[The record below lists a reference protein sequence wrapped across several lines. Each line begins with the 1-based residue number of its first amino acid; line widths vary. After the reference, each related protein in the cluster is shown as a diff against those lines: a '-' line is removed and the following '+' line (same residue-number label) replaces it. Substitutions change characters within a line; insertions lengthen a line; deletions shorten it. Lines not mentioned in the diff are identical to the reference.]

1 MSEADMQTADAP
13 ESGEARPLT
22 PYELIGGEEAV
33 RRLADR
39 FYDIMD
45 EEEAAAGIRRMHGRD
60 LGKIKERLFEFLSG
74 WLGGPQDYFQ
84 RADRPCIRSAHRPYA
99 IGAGERDQWLMC
111 MSRAMVETDVPEPVR
126 KLLDQAFLRMA
137 DMLRSN

>member
-1 MSEADMQTADAP
+1 MSEADMQAADAP
-13 ESGEARPLT
+13 ESGEAKPLT
-22 PYELIGGEEAV
+22 SYDLIGGAEAV

-45 EEEAAAGIRRMHGRD
+45 EEHAAAGIRHMHAQD
-60 LGKIKERLFEFLSG
+60 LGQIKERLFEFMSG

-99 IGAGERDQWLMC
+99 IGEGERDQWLMC
-111 MSRAMVETDVPEPVR
+111 MRRAMVETEVPEAVH
-126 KLLDQAFLRMA
+126 KLLDQAFFRMA
-137 DMLRSN
+137 DMLRSR

>member
-1 MSEADMQTADAP
+1 MSEADMQTADATG
-13 ESGEARPLT
+13 SGEAKPLT
-22 PYELIGGEEAV
+22 PYDLIGGAEAV

-45 EEEAAAGIRRMHGRD
+45 EEHAAAGIRGMHAQD
-60 LGKIKERLFEFLSG
+60 LGQIKERLFEFMSG

-99 IGAGERDQWLMC
+99 IGTDERDQWLMC
-111 MSRAMVETDVPEPVR
+111 MNRAMVETDVPEPVR
-126 KLLDQAFLRMA
+126 KLLDQAFFRMA
-137 DMLRSN
+137 DMLRSR